1 MHVAFR
7 NTLFCTLWGEKT
19 ARLRKDNKINSRFM
33 QLTFMREYSHAFDG
47 REDGLGFIVTVRGRE
62 RTFMNAA
69 FDS

>member
-1 MHVAFR
+1 
-7 NTLFCTLWGEKT
+7 
-19 ARLRKDNKINSRFM
+19 M